1 MSAPVKETITWVT
14 DGSLP
19 DIDDDDF
26 VLVHSTWGDLN
37 EFHHVWPGFHDGD
50 RWMSVD
56 GVPVPPP
63 VAGWAYMPTGTKAD
77 ADPELVRLKTD
88 AIQMRAIIGEQGA
101 MINRLQVM
109 LQAAQEAAA
118 QASGLIVADAIA
130 KACAK

>member
-19 DIDDDDF
+19 DSDET
-26 VLVHSTWGDLN
+26 VLVEWIYPEAH
-37 EFHHVWPGFHDGD
+37 EVWPGFHDGNEWISAEGYPAFMQVAAWA
-50 RWMSVD
+50 RM
-56 GVPVPPP
+56 PV
-63 VAGWAYMPTGTKAD
+63 GTKAET
-77 ADPELVRLKTD
+77 DPELVRLKTD

-109 LQAAQEAAA
+109 LKAAQEAAA
-118 QASGLIVADAIA
+118 QASGLIVADAIQ

>member
-19 DIDDDDF
+19 DSDES
-26 VLVHSTWGDLN
+26 VLVEWIYPEGP
-37 EFHHVWPGFHDGD
+37 EVWPGFHDGTE
-50 RWMSVD
+50 WMSAE
-56 GVPVPPP
+56 GFPVFMQVAAWAHMP
-63 VAGWAYMPTGTKAD
+63 VGTKAET
-77 ADPELVRLKTD
+77 DPEIVRLKAD

-130 KACAK
+130 KACR

>member
-19 DIDDDDF
+19 DSDES
-26 VLVHSTWGDLN
+26 VLVEWIYPEGH
-37 EFHHVWPGFHDGD
+37 EVWPGFHDGTE
-50 RWMSVD
+50 WMSVE
-56 GVPVPPP
+56 GFPMRLSLGGSVGAWARMPV
-63 VAGWAYMPTGTKAD
+63 GTKAE

-109 LQAAQEAAA
+109 LKAAQEATA

-130 KACAK
+130 KACR

>member
-19 DIDDDDF
+19 DSDET
-26 VLVHSTWGDLN
+26 VLVEWIYLDGSEVVL
-37 EFHHVWPGFHDGD
+37 GFHDGTEWLNVEGFPM
-50 RWMSVD
+50 RLLSLGGSVRAWARQ
-56 GVPVPPP
+56 PV
-63 VAGWAYMPTGTKAD
+63 GTKAD
-77 ADPELVRLKTD
+77 ADPEIVRLKAD

-130 KACAK
+130 KACR

>member
-19 DIDDDDF
+19 DSDES
-26 VLVHSTWGDLN
+26 VLVEWIYPEGH
-37 EFHHVWPGFHDGD
+37 EVWPGFHDGD
-50 RWMSVD
+50 RWMSAD
-56 GVPVPPP
+56 GFPVWMTIAAWARLP
-63 VAGWAYMPTGTKAD
+63 VGTKAG
-77 ADPELVRLKTD
+77 ADPEIVRLKTD

-118 QASGLIVADAIA
+118 QASGLIVAEAIA
-130 KACAK
+130 KACR